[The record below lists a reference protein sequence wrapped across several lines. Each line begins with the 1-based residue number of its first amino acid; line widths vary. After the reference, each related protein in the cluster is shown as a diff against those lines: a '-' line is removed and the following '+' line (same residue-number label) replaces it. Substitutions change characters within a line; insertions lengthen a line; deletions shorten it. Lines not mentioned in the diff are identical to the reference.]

1 MHQLCRWR
9 SCGRNLT
16 GGHQEQQ
23 QERGALGSGHILWQ
37 AIEPRS
43 SHLIEFDQQFY
54 CWSNSLVEMAGIEPA
69 SERFEHE
76 TLRA

>member
-43 SHLIEFDQQFY
+43 SHLIEFDQQ
-54 CWSNSLVEMAGIEPA
+54 
-69 SERFEHE
+69 
-76 TLRA
+76 